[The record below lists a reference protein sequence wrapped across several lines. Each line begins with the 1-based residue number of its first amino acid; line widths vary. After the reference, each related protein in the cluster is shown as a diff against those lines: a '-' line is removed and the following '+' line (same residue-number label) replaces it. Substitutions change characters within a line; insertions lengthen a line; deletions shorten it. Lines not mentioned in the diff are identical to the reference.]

1 MGMLFKIL
9 AMIASIVTTL
19 YVTVES
25 IRYGLFLAATI
36 FAIAKVI
43 IILLFFL
50 LLLIILYLLLT
61 SPNASPT
68 K

>member
-1 MGMLFKIL
+1 MGLLLKIL
-9 AMIASIVTTL
+9 ATIASIVTTL

-43 IILLFFL
+43 IILLFFGL
-50 LLLIILYLLLT
+50 LLVVLYLLLT
-61 SPNASPT
+61 SQKSSPA